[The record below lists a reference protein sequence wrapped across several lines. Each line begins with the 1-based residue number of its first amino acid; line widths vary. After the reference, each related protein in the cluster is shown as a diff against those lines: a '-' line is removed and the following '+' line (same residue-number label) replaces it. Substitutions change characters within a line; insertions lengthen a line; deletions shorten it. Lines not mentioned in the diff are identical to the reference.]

1 MEATHNINYEGLEF
15 EVIGDY
21 EAPEEETGYK
31 GGFSYS
37 TIQVNDVD
45 VSWMLNDQTIERI
58 NEIVIEENY

>member
-1 MEATHNINYEGLEF
+1 MEATHTVQYEGLKF

>member
-1 MEATHNINYEGLEF
+1 MEATHTVQYEGLKF

-31 GGFSYS
+31 GFSYLP
-37 TIQVNDVD
+37 IKCNDD
-45 VSWMLNDQTIERI
+45 VRSDNRI

>member
-1 MEATHNINYEGLEF
+1 MEATHTVQYEGLKF

-37 TIQVNDVD
+37 TIQ
-45 VSWMLNDQTIERI
+45 WM
-58 NEIVIEENY
+58 